1 MISRAFEWMRKW
13 GTATNDPN
21 GQIRTDGKQ
30 LTSEIGLTLVRCDTL
45 SDHDKLTLTQMMDV
59 INAEIYRNIDY
70 GPPCNPTCK
79 SGPPIS

>member
-1 MISRAFEWMRKW
+1 L

-30 LTSEIGLTLVRCDTL
+30 LTFEIGLTLVKCDTL

-59 INAEIYRNIDY
+59 INAEIDRNIDY
-70 GPPCNPTCK
+70 GPP
-79 SGPPIS
+79 